1 MLTAINDTINSL
13 LAQPTTALLAGMVA
27 AFTPCTITVIPIL
40 LYRLGIWGGDDLS
53 TNKVERSWRL
63 TLTEAGM
70 LIIGFM
76 TSFGLTGA
84 AFQLAS
90 NSQYANVT
98 KLTLGMLLVLAAAL
112 LLVGR
117 LRVQSLLRISHPIV
131 LGLTLPL
138 VVSLSP
144 CVIPF
149 VSVLLSPSS
158 GANGLL
164 RFFLF
169 GLGILVPGIL
179 IGLVG
184 HQLVTKVRWFS
195 RSVGKIEAASP
206 FLLALT
212 GLYMSISL
220 IGVTQGDVHIT
231 ALILG
236 LVTAVA
242 AYRILIVKGYASVR
256 NFTWLTG
263 ITLLAVVMTSFA
275 EQAAPATDPLR
286 GITFIIACSE
296 DFLPSLKHLDIVL
309 PLVIWVLALS
319 LWYVVAG
326 RPETS
331 GMKIRLVGLTEAE

>member
-1 MLTAINDTINSL
+1 MLTAINDTISSL
-13 LAQPTTALLAGMVA
+13 LAQPSTALLAGILA

-53 TNKVERSWRL
+53 TNKVERSWKL

-70 LIIGFM
+70 LILGFM
-76 TSFGLTGA
+76 TSFMVTGA

-98 KLTLGMLLVLAAAL
+98 KLSLGMLLLLAAAL

-138 VVSLSP
+138 VVTLSP

-149 VSVLLSPSS
+149 VSVLLSPST
-158 GANGLL
+158 GTTGLL

-169 GLGILVPGIL
+169 GLGILIPGIL

-195 RSVGKIEAASP
+195 RSIGKIEAASP

-212 GLYMSISL
+212 GLYISISL

-236 LVTAVA
+236 LVTAAA

-256 NFTWLTG
+256 NFIWLIG
-263 ITLLAVVMTSFA
+263 ITLLASLMTSFA
-275 EQAAPATDPLR
+275 EQAAPADDPLR
-286 GITFIIACSE
+286 GINFVIACSE

-309 PLVIWVLALS
+309 PLTVWMLALS
-319 LWYVVAG
+319 LWYVVAS
-326 RPETS
+326 RPQP
-331 GMKIRLVGLTEAE
+331 GGVKIRLTGLTEAD